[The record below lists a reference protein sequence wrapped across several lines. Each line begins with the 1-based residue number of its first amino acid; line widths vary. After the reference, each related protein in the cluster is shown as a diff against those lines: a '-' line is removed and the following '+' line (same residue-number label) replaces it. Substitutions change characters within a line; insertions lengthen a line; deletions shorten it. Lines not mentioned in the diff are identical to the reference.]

1 MVSTKASNKHRVKSL
16 RSNSKKVNA
25 EQVSHYYATAEECF
39 FNEYPW
45 RVKRCSELLEF
56 QLLPEESENK
66 KRQEEP
72 TL

>member
-1 MVSTKASNKHRVKSL
+1 MLSTKASNKHRV
-16 RSNSKKVNA
+16 NA
-25 EQVSHYYATAEECF
+25 EQVSNYYATAEEYF